1 MGAHKKTDQ
10 EWIFELIGGRLCL
23 EFVNTVSGK
32 RGINPTERLH
42 DYRNLVSWSRQ
53 VGIFDESEVKGL
65 LAQAQQ
71 SPEQAERVYRDAID
85 LREALYRI
93 FTAVAE
99 QREPQAGD
107 LAILNTVLARSLGSQ
122 RLTFQNGRYCLG
134 CLRGET
140 DLDCM
145 LWPVAKSAVDL
156 ATSEEELKRVRVCEA
171 TADDRCSW
179 LFLDET
185 RNRTRRWCS
194 MKDCGN
200 RAKARRFY
208 HRHHATGS

>member
-1 MGAHKKTDQ
+1 MGTHKKTDQ

-85 LREALYRI
+85 LRGP
-93 FTAVAE
+93 FTESLLRWPSSAS
-99 QREPQAGD
+99 RRR
-107 LAILNTVLARSLGSQ
+107 AISPFSTPSWPARLGV
-122 RLTFQNGRYCLG
+122 NG
-134 CLRGET
+134 
-140 DLDCM
+140 
-145 LWPVAKSAVDL
+145 
-156 ATSEEELKRVRVCEA
+156 
-171 TADDRCSW
+171 
-179 LFLDET
+179 
-185 RNRTRRWCS
+185 
-194 MKDCGN
+194 
-200 RAKARRFY
+200 
-208 HRHHATGS
+208 

>member
-10 EWIFELIGGRLCL
+10 EWIFELIGGRVCL

-93 FTAVAE
+93 FTAVAA

-107 LAILNTVLARSLGSQ
+107 LAILNTVLARSPGRQ
-122 RLTFQNGRYCLG
+122 RVTFHHWPYSLG
-134 CLRGET
+134 CFRRET
-140 DLDCM
+140 DLDC
-145 LWPVAKSAVDL
+145 LL
-156 ATSEEELKRVRVCEA
+156 
-171 TADDRCSW
+171 
-179 LFLDET
+179 
-185 RNRTRRWCS
+185 
-194 MKDCGN
+194 
-200 RAKARRFY
+200 
-208 HRHHATGS
+208 